1 MDLGLEGRVA
11 VVTAASRGLGRAV
24 ALELVGEGAHV
35 ALCARGAEDLERTR
49 AEVQAA
55 ARTGVRVL
63 ARPCD
68 VTDGPAVA
76 QFVTDVTRE
85 LGPVDALL
93 VNAGGPPAGGFF
105 ATGLEQWEAAFRLNL
120 ESAVR
125 LCHLVLPGM
134 MERGWGRIVQ
144 ITSVAQKQP
153 VDNLVLSNVIRP
165 AVHALT
171 RCLAVEAAPRGV
183 TVNSVAPGFHLTSA
197 AERLVRHKLAQG
209 TAASREEVLAAWAGE
224 IPAGR
229 LGRPEE
235 LAALVVFLMSER
247 AGYVTGQCLVADGG
261 WVKSTF

>member
-1 MDLGLEGRVA
+1 MKLGLEGRVA
-11 VVTAASRGLGRAV
+11 LVTAASRGFGRAV
-24 ALELVGEGAHV
+24 ALELAGEGAHV

-49 AEVQAA
+49 AEVQAV
-55 ARTGVRVL
+55 ARGGVRLL
-63 ARPCD
+63 ARSCD
-68 VTDGPAVA
+68 VSDGPAVEC
-76 QFVTDVTRE
+76 FVAEVTRE
-85 LGPVDALL
+85 LGPIDALL

-105 ATGLEQWEAAFRLNL
+105 TTGLEQWEAAYRLNL

-125 LCHLVLPGM
+125 LCRLVLPGM

-197 AERLVRHKLAQG
+197 VERLVRHKLDQG
-209 TAASREEVLAAWAGE
+209 TATSREEVLAAWERE

-229 LGRPEE
+229 LGRAEE
-235 LAALVVFLMSER
+235 LAALIVFLMSER

-261 WVKSTF
+261 WVRSTF